1 MEPRHSRD
9 VDDIVSNL
17 NEISQQFDES
27 LNNSTN
33 PLSSSPTGTNDR
45 KQPENEDQDKTA
57 FALEEYLASRLQQI
71 GEVPQENEQVGGLKT
86 GNGWDANQVVENVY
100 RIDPISV
107 KHAAEIALASN
118 KKFKERFRN
127 FFRRPKEETK
137 IAGTPTVEFIPIW
150 KLKGF
155 HECYYLRA
163 GSYKVRVNDDVVG
176 VEVEGKSRDLLLEK
190 KQRHFIPALIAE
202 KLQMLGTLLTSE
214 SKYFVINSVLELA
227 AKKSTLELTITGHGR
242 SLNRDEEEAL
252 ISWRSRRVFDM
263 SELTARSGKV
273 HVRESILTKEGV
285 LSKFREE
292 VVRMPERFKQILSSR
307 LEITELKRIYV
318 PFIRVCVQKGLVPE
332 EVVVNGAS
340 GELAEKNLLELLD

>member
-1 MEPRHSRD
+1 LEPRHDRD
-9 VDDIVSNL
+9 LDDIVSSL
-17 NEISQQFDES
+17 NEISQQFDEAHH
-27 LNNSTN
+27 
-33 PLSSSPTGTNDR
+33 SSPSETDDR
-45 KQPENEDQDKTA
+45 KERENEDQDKTA
-57 FALEEYLASRLQQI
+57 FALEDYLASRLQQI
-71 GEVPQENEQVGGLKT
+71 GEVPQENEQIGGLKT

-107 KHAAEIALASN
+107 KHASEIALASN

-137 IAGTPTVEFIPIW
+137 IVGTPTVEFVPIW

-163 GSYKVRVNDDVVG
+163 GSYKVRVNEDVVG

-202 KLQMLGTLLTSE
+202 KLQMLGAFLTSE

-227 AKKSTLELTITGHGR
+227 TKKSTSELTITGHGR
-242 SLNRDEEEAL
+242 YLNQDEEAAL
-252 ISWRSRRVFDM
+252 ISWRSKRVFDM
-263 SELTARSGKV
+263 SELTARGGKV
-273 HVRESILTKEGV
+273 RVRESILTKEGV

-307 LEITELKRIYV
+307 LQITELKRIYV
-318 PFIRVCVQKGLVPE
+318 PFIRVSVQKGLVPQ

-340 GELAEKNLLELLD
+340 GELAEKNLLELLE